1 MRITLLLV
9 GKTTNK
15 HLEALVEDY
24 CGRIGHYLP
33 FEVKIIPEL
42 KSTKSLTVEQQ
53 KEKEGE
59 LILQHI
65 RQGDR
70 LILLDERGKQYRS
83 VDFAAFLTKQCSMS
97 AKRIVFLIGG
107 PYGFSKAVYEKSHS
121 MLSLS
126 LMTFSH
132 QMIRLLFVEQLYRAL
147 TIQNGEPYHHEG

>member
-107 PYGFSKAVYEKSHS
+107 PCCCSSSNSTGHSPSKTASPTTTKDN
-121 MLSLS
+121 SL
-126 LMTFSH
+126 
-132 QMIRLLFVEQLYRAL
+132 
-147 TIQNGEPYHHEG
+147 

>member
-15 HLEALVEDY
+15 HLEALVADY
-24 CGRIGHYLP
+24 QQRISHYLP

-59 LILQHI
+59 LILQQVK
-65 RQGDR
+65 QGDR

-83 VDFAAFLTKQCSMS
+83 VDFAGFLTKQSAMS

-107 PYGFSKAVYEKSHS
+107 PYGFSKAVYEQSHS
-121 MLSLS
+121 MISLS
-126 LMTFSH
+126 QMTFSH
-132 QMIRLLFVEQLYRAL
+132 QMVRLIFIEQLYRAL
-147 TIQNGEPYHHEG
+147 TIQSGEPYHHEG